1 MSYFRSVLLV
11 LAASCSYGVLSTFVK
26 LAYAEG
32 FGPGDVS
39 GSQMF
44 LGMLIMWGI
53 ALTVGKFRL
62 SVKQWGL
69 LVVAGTTSG
78 LTGLFY
84 YRALQY
90 IPASLAIILL
100 FQFTWMGVL
109 IELIIEKR
117 KLDLSRLFALV
128 LLFGGTL
135 LASGIVEEGLHK
147 LSLIGTLLGLLS
159 AVMYALFIIASGKAA
174 PEVNPYWRAAIMLIG
189 SVAITFAI
197 SPPHF
202 LVNGALAHGLWRWG
216 ILLALFGAI
225 IPPLFFAIGVP
236 RIGSGLTSILG
247 AAELPT
253 AVLMSRFVLGEP
265 VSGLQWIGVIVIL
278 AGIVVPEWLAV
289 RRTKATRTT
298 AS

>member
-11 LAASCSYGVLSTFVK
+11 FAASCSYGVLSTFVK
-26 LAYAEG
+26 FAYAEG

-53 ALTVGKFRL
+53 ALTVGKFQL
-62 SVKQWGL
+62 SAKQWGL

-117 KLDLSRLFALV
+117 KLGVSRLVALV
-128 LLFGGTL
+128 FLFGGTV
-135 LASGIVEEGLHK
+135 LASGIVEEGLQK
-147 LSLIGTLLGLLS
+147 LSLAGTVLGLLS

-202 LVNGALAHGLWRWG
+202 LVNGALADGLWRWG

-236 RIGSGLTSILG
+236 RIGSGLASILG

-253 AVLMSRFVLGEP
+253 AVLMSRFVLGEH
-265 VSGLQWIGVIVIL
+265 VGGLQWIGVIVIL
-278 AGIVVPEWLAV
+278 AGIIVPEWLAV
-289 RRTKATRTT
+289 RRTKETSRT